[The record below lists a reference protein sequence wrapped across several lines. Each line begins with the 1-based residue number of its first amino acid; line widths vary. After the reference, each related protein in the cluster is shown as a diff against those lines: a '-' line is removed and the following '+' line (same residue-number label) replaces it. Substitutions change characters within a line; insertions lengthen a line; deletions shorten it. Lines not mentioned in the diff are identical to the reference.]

1 MPATFR
7 AWVSLIVAL
16 YLLGF
21 HFLNTVHFRQHKPI
35 TKHTVYFVSSHTW
48 LSLASFYLGQR
59 WRSQEHQV
67 VVLRTSKYLE
77 DLRQRSCGF
86 FFARSL
92 AMCVCMLL
100 NVSSSYIVSMFC
112 RHMQGIPTDTD
123 NWLFKLW
130 WSRNT
135 RNTAETHTRILSYPF
150 NFFENYSGCHTHYLI
165 ETKCIIISLIIL
177 TKYKQL
183 SMLGVRVKNLSFDLA
198 CRPTHSFV
206 HT

>member
-100 NVSSSYIVSMFC
+100 NVFRLMFVACSVVTCKEFPQTQTTDSSNYDG
-112 RHMQGIPTDTD
+112 H
-123 NWLFKLW
+123 
-130 WSRNT
+130 
-135 RNTAETHTRILSYPF
+135 ATHATLQKRTHVYCPIL
-150 NFFENYSGCHTHYLI
+150 L
-165 ETKCIIISLIIL
+165 ISLKTIPVVTYIIL
-177 TKYKQL
+177 LKQNAL
-183 SMLGVRVKNLSFDLA
+183 SSA
-198 CRPTHSFV
+198 
-206 HT
+206 

>member
-77 DLRQRSCGF
+77 DLRQRSCVF

-92 AMCVCMLL
+92 AMCVCMFL
-100 NVSSSYIVSMFC
+100 NVSSSYVRTYDCVQPSSNLSIVTCKEFP
-112 RHMQGIPTDTD
+112 QTQTTDSSNYD
-123 NWLFKLW
+123 GH
-130 WSRNT
+130 
-135 RNTAETHTRILSYPF
+135 ATHATLQKRTHVYCPIL
-150 NFFENYSGCHTHYLI
+150 L
-165 ETKCIIISLIIL
+165 ISLKTIPVVTHIIL
-177 TKYKQL
+177 LKQNAL
-183 SMLGVRVKNLSFDLA
+183 SSA
-198 CRPTHSFV
+198 
-206 HT
+206 

>member
-1 MPATFR
+1 VPATFR

-100 NVSSSYIVSMFC
+100 NVSSSYVREHVLSSHARNSHRHRQLTLQTMMVTQHTQHC
-112 RHMQGIPTDTD
+112 R
-123 NWLFKLW
+123 N
-130 WSRNT
+130 
-135 RNTAETHTRILSYPF
+135 AHTY
-150 NFFENYSGCHTHYLI
+150 T
-165 ETKCIIISLIIL
+165 
-177 TKYKQL
+177 
-183 SMLGVRVKNLSFDLA
+183 VLSF
-198 CRPTHSFV
+198 
-206 HT
+206 

>member
-1 MPATFR
+1 MFR
-7 AWVSLIVAL
+7 FKSHLAFFGFLLSGTTLEVSRASGCCASYFQVFG
-16 YLLGF
+16 GF
-21 HFLNTVHFRQHKPI
+21 TAAFLR
-35 TKHTVYFVSSHTW
+35 
-48 LSLASFYLGQR
+48 
-59 WRSQEHQV
+59 
-67 VVLRTSKYLE
+67 
-77 DLRQRSCGF
+77 F
-86 FFARSL
+86 FFSRALWPCVSVCSWMSL
-92 AMCVCMLL
+92 RLMF
-100 NVSSSYIVSMFC
+100 VSMFC

-165 ETKCIIISLIIL
+165 ETKCIIVSLIIP

-183 SMLGVRVKNLSFDLA
+183 STLGVRVKNLSFDLA